1 MEELGLQMTAGLPV
15 WFRMVFILFITVVA
29 VFYILPR
36 IRRDKN
42 GKWYL
47 YSQKYEDNK
56 RNEKQNRTLDTLDKL
71 TDSVNTLKTNQCD
84 MYMRLNEHIEK
95 DVDIIAKI
103 DKDIADSKVD
113 RNDLGLT
120 NLKQSVY
127 LKEMPIEERIYDGLK
142 YLNRGGNGAV
152 KKYIINEL
160 ISKAPISYHAII
172 RVKPELAITGVSVM
186 GEPDV

>member
-15 WFRMVFILFITVVA
+15 WFRMAFILFITLVA
-29 VFYILPR
+29 VVYILPR
-36 IRRDKN
+36 IRRDKT

-56 RNEKQNRTLDTLDKL
+56 RNEKQDKTLSTLDALVKSVSNL
-71 TDSVNTLKTNQCD
+71 TTNQCD
-84 MYMRLNEHIEK
+84 ISTKLEEHIKK
-95 DVDIIAKI
+95 DIDIIAKI
-103 DKDIADSKVD
+103 DKDISDSKAD

-127 LKEMPIEERIYDGLK
+127 LQEMPIEERLYDGLK
-142 YLNRGGNGAV
+142 YINRGGNGTV

-160 ISKAPISYHAII
+160 VKAAPISYHTIT
-172 RVKPELAITGVSVM
+172 RVKPELAIPGIEVP
-186 GEPDV
+186 EEYDV